1 MADNDEDALKRQF
14 EQLQL
19 QQQQKLQK
27 RKEKKQKK
35 QQDDESKAAA
45 LEAEKTTASA
55 FGVDDEL
62 DLKVFESHPSV
73 FTQTSA
79 SPLHFS
85 FSTQ

>member
-62 DLKVFESHPSV
+62 DLKVSESHLFVP
-73 FTQTSA
+73 QA
-79 SPLHFS
+79 SFLPPHS
-85 FSTQ
+85 IQ

>member
-1 MADNDEDALKRQF
+1 MADNDEEALKKKF

-27 RKEKKQKK
+27 RKEKKQK
-35 QQDDESKAAA
+35 QQDDARTEA

-62 DLKVFESHPSV
+62 DLKVGQRQI
-73 FTQTSA
+73 TQA
-79 SPLHFS
+79 GKGQLVHY
-85 FSTQ
+85 